1 MAVADELQEAHALEA
16 AVAAHGLAEV
26 AKDLQALERQP
37 RLVLVGVVHAHES
50 PRLACGARGQM
61 AALEQHHVAD
71 TQEREVERRAGAVGA
86 PADDDHVGRAGHD
99 GRDSSICP
107 FLQHS

>member
-1 MAVADELQEAHALEA
+1 HAGQDLREIARRQRARGDAELPLALDVAAQRVRVAVADELQEAHALEA

-50 PRLACGARGQM
+50 ARLAGSARGQM
-61 AALEQHHVAD
+61 AALEQ
-71 TQEREVERRAGAVGA
+71 
-86 PADDDHVGRAGHD
+86 
-99 GRDSSICP
+99 
-107 FLQHS
+107 